1 MIKMKLQET
10 INNLEATI
18 NKLEEQFQHLDQK
31 ESFKIYIRGDKMLLR
46 VLKELK
52 ASGISDEEFTR
63 EWESRNESIC

>member
-1 MIKMKLQET
+1 MKLQET